1 MRLINNTIK
10 SVIKN
15 SSLLAIVAGA
25 LMIVGGGSAVAG
37 HMITG
42 KQVKNS
48 SLTGVDI
55 KNKSINAGDLT
66 DSARDA
72 LKGNVGATGATGSYA
87 PIGTAYSAALSS
99 NGTTTEEPVFTNVP
113 VNVPAG
119 SNKLLINF
127 NSECSVTDP
136 ADYATQYVT
145 ISVDGVQVQNE
156 AIVCSNHS
164 DFVSARAISASVQ
177 RFVEVAPGAH
187 SVSVTHS
194 VNLNSATGYLD
205 DKTLT
210 VIPVS

>member
-10 SVIKN
+10 N
-15 SSLLAIVAGA
+15 SGLVAVIVAA
-25 LMIVGGGSAVAG
+25 VMVVGGGSAVAG

-55 KNKSINAGDLT
+55 KNKSVNAGDLT
-66 DSARDA
+66 DKARET

-87 PIGTAYSAALSS
+87 PMGSAFSSVVSS
-99 NGTTTEEPVFTNVP
+99 NGTTSAEPVFTDIA

-119 SNKLLINF
+119 SSKLLIHF
-127 NSECSVTDP
+127 NAECAVNDP
-136 ADYATQYVT
+136 ADFRNQYVS
-145 ISVDGVQVQNE
+145 IIVDGNQIQNS
-156 AIVCSNHS
+156 AIICSNGPDYAATRFS
-164 DFVSARAISASVQ
+164 SNSVQ

-187 SVSVTHS
+187 TVSVTHWVS
-194 VNLNSATGYLD
+194 DATATGYLD

-210 VIPVS
+210 VVPAN

>member
-1 MRLINNTIK
+1 MRLIKNTF
-10 SVIKN
+10 KN
-15 SSLLAIVAGA
+15 SGLVAVIVAA
-25 LMIVGGGSAVAG
+25 MMVVGGGSAIAG

-87 PIGTAYSAALSS
+87 PIGSAFSSVASS
-99 NGTTTEEPVFTNVP
+99 NGTTSAEPVFTDIP
-113 VNVPAG
+113 VNVPEG
-119 SNKLLINF
+119 SSKLMIHF
-127 NSECSVTDP
+127 NAECAVTDP
-136 ADYATQYVT
+136 ADFQSQYVSV
-145 ISVDGVQVQNE
+145 IVDGNQIQNS
-156 AIVCSNHS
+156 ALICSNGPDYNTS
-164 DFVSARAISASVQ
+164 RYSSNSVQ

-187 SVSVTHS
+187 TVSVTHWVS
-194 VNLNSATGYLD
+194 NGTATGYLD

-210 VIPVS
+210 VVPAN